1 MNKQFKKAMRF
12 AGDAVNLAKDV
23 AVKGPA
29 LAAFDKA
36 VSLAGKADRDRKK
49 RGLKPKEATAN
60 ATAKAV
66 QRVVHA
72 LVKQPRSVGT
82 ESFRASLVDPFSID
96 ARGARV
102 PDLYSFPTATYRLQ
116 TSMLLGTGL
125 SSFGATFLPSPFLTV
140 IDNTVAFTAGAS
152 VTISGP
158 GGMRPFAGATGFY
171 AFTTPAQMSGIANNF
186 RVVGGGIKIRNL
198 IPELTAT
205 GRVYVAVLPV
215 ADGGVPNYMACENAV
230 FTNTSYS
237 SVARN
242 MGLPT
247 SAQLLSPSLQM
258 YPMSHDYTVGQ
269 MVGSHEIDVNFS
281 IFHPNFFRFKPS
293 NIGTSNFDGVLREA
307 DDVFWTSATGVVSTN
322 TSGNKEGMQCD
333 GGGAIVIF
341 CDGFPIST
349 SAPIEVDVCLHLETT
364 PVVTPTSITAN
375 LGIIPESDNPP
386 RSAVGSSAMVEH
398 EISEARRHPEDV
410 IKLARND
417 KGAGGA
423 RIARS

>member
-23 AVKGPA
+23 ATKGPA
-29 LAAFDKA
+29 MAALDKV

-49 RGLKPKEATAN
+49 RGLKAKNTAVVD
-60 ATAKAV
+60 TAKMV
-66 QRVVHA
+66 QRAAHA
-72 LVKQPRSVGT
+72 LVKQPRATGE
-82 ESFRASLVDPFSID
+82 ESFKASLIDPFSID

-116 TSMLLGTGL
+116 TSMLVGTGL
-125 SSFGATFLPSPFLTV
+125 SSFGLTLLPSPYLTV
-140 IDNTVAFTAGAS
+140 IDNSLTSGLAAC
-152 VTISGP
+152 VTGP
-158 GGMRPFAGATGFY
+158 GGMRPFSGALGYY
-171 AFTTPAQMSGIANNF
+171 AFTTPAQMTSIAQNF

-215 ADGGVPNYMACENAV
+215 ADGGLPNYQACENAV
-230 FTNTSYS
+230 FTTTSYQ

-242 MGLPT
+242 MGIPFA
-247 SAQLLSPSLQM
+247 SQLLSPSLQM

-269 MVGSHEIDVNFS
+269 MVGAHEVDVNFS
-281 IFHPNFFRFKPS
+281 IFHPNFFKFKPA
-293 NIGTSNFDGVLREA
+293 NIASSNFDGVLREA
-307 DDVFWTSATGVVSTN
+307 DDVFWTSATGVVNTA
-322 TSGNKEGMQCD
+322 TSGNKEGMQSD

-341 CDGFPIST
+341 CDGFPVTT
-349 SAPIEVDVCLHLETT
+349 SAPIEIDVCLHLETT
-364 PVVTPTSITAN
+364 PAVTANSITGN
-375 LGIIPESDNPP
+375 QGIVPESDNPP

-398 EISEARRHPEDV
+398 EICAARINPNDV
-410 IKLARND
+410 IRLVQND
-417 KGAGGA
+417 KGSGGA